1 MPVGKVGNFIQ
12 KWEES
17 DMTKKFLSTV
27 LLAAMVLSL
36 VSGCSLFATDSGK
49 ETAGA
54 GSGTE
59 PVKFT
64 DKFTFENPADLD
76 FDTRYVIHCGKD
88 SAVLSNI
95 PEEYGITDQY
105 IIVFAKEDAVVGSYE
120 YYVCATEEHGQK
132 VLEFLSSQGYSVSP
146 EAADPAVLGDFS
158 DKDTMEAALISMQ
171 SMGVISEATASAYVD
186 LMKAQYGGEL
196 LS

>member
-1 MPVGKVGNFIQ
+1 
-12 KWEES
+12 
-17 DMTKKFLSTV
+17 MTKKVLRTV
-27 LLAAMVLSL
+27 LLTAMVLSL
-36 VSGCSLFATDSGK
+36 VSGCSLFASSDGGGDKESG
-49 ETAGA
+49 

-76 FDTRYVIHCGKD
+76 FDTRYVIHCGEN
-88 SAVLSNI
+88 STVVSNI

-105 IIVFAKEDAVVGSYE
+105 IIVFAKDDVLVGNYE

-132 VLEFLSSQGYSVSP
+132 VLDFLTAQGYSVSP
-146 EAADPAVLGDFS
+146 EEADPAVLGGFS

-171 SMGVISEATASAYVD
+171 SMGVMSETTASAYVEY
-186 LMKAQYGGEL
+186 MKTQYGGEL